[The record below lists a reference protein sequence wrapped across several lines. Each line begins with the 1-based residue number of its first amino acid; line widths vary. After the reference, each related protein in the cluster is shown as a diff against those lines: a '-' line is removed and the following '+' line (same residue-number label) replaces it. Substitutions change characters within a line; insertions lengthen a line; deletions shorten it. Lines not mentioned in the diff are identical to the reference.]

1 MSESA
6 RSGLTALVL
15 AGGESR
21 RLGVTHKALV
31 DLGGRPMLD
40 HVLERVRGQA
50 ERILI
55 SVHQT
60 SDELTRFGCEQVV
73 DVVVRQRGPL
83 TGLVSGL
90 LRLECRGFGDWLL
103 LCPCDAPFLSHDL
116 AERLVGAVRETGEQV
131 AVARYQGVLQPV
143 FSLWHLGALPVLKEA
158 LLERGRGGLMS
169 VLDGLSHVK
178 VDWPERNPSP
188 FFNVNTPE
196 ELHAACA
203 WVDGPTAGH

>member
-1 MSESA
+1 MSEPE
-6 RSGLTALVL
+6 RFGLTALVL

-21 RLGVTHKALV
+21 RLGVTHKALAE
-31 DLGGRPMLD
+31 LGGRPMLE
-40 HVLERVRGQA
+40 HVIERLRGQA

-60 SDELTRFGCEQVV
+60 SDGLAKFGCEQVV

-103 LCPCDAPFLSHDL
+103 LSPCDAPFLPHDL
-116 AERLVGAVRETGEQV
+116 GERLVRAVRETGKQV
-131 AVARYQGVLQPV
+131 AVARYQGVVQPV
-143 FSLWHLGALPVLKEA
+143 FSLWHLGALPVLKAA

-178 VDWPERNPSP
+178 VDWPEHDPSP

-196 ELHAACA
+196 DLHAACA
-203 WVDGPTAGH
+203 RLDEPTAGH